1 MNKVNIKGCAGF
13 IGSNLASLM
22 LNEGYTV
29 GYLQLSLLLTKMI

>member
-29 GYLQLSLLLTKMI
+29 LGIYNSHSC